1 MASRTA
7 TSPTSSATPNRPT
20 GIRSGR
26 ACGLEVP
33 SSWPDGWEGCLGLEP
48 TPDQYVAHLVEVFR
62 RVRRVLRPDGCLWI
76 QLGDSYVTDP
86 GNGRGGEGNYGLG
99 GGAPHRSAA
108 DKTGCGLPAKNLV
121 GVPWRVA
128 LALQAEGWVLRSE
141 CIWEMSNA
149 LPEGARHRPARSHQH
164 VFLLTRSGRYYFDAG
179 TGPALRTVW
188 RIPATPLRGH
198 YAHFPPRLA
207 ERCARAGSLE
217 GGVILDP
224 FCGTGTTLAAAR
236 RLGRYAV
243 GCDLN
248 GEYAEMA
255 RPRIWK
261 EGRGPDKAPPRP
273 PGPTRRGG

>member
-1 MASRTA
+1 LDYLDALPDA
-7 TSPTSSATPNRPT
+7 CIHCCVTSPPLLASP
-20 GIRSGR
+20 
-26 ACGLEVP
+26 GLRGAP
-33 SSWPDGWEGCLGLEP
+33 PRWPDGWEGCLGLEP

-62 RVRRVLRPDGCLWI
+62 RVRRVLCPDGCLWI

-86 GNGRGGEGNYGLG
+86 DNGRGGEGNYGLG

-149 LPEGARHRPARSHQH
+149 LPEGARDRPARSHQH

-188 RIPATPLRGH
+188 RIPATPSNGRAGGRAPTADH
-198 YAHFPPRLA
+198 HAHFPPDLA
-207 ERCARAGSLE
+207 KTC
-217 GGVILDP
+217 
-224 FCGTGTTLAAAR
+224 
-236 RLGRYAV
+236 
-243 GCDLN
+243 
-248 GEYAEMA
+248 M
-255 RPRIWK
+255 PRSTPRK
-261 EGRGPDKAPPRP
+261 KA
-273 PGPTRRGG
+273 